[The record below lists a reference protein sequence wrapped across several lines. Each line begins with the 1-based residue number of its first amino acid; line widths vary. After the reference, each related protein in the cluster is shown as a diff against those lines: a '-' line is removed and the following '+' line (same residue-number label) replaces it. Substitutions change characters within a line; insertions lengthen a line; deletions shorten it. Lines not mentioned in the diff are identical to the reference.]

1 MYKKSMVMTVA
12 LPALLLL
19 GLTGCTE
26 KAPACNDA
34 AVIKQLKEQNK
45 GDAILKRLVDS
56 EFTISNIVDEG
67 MQGNLRRCSATMSG
81 TFVLK
86 DDLSKLAEALKN
98 DGSLKI
104 DERLAASTY
113 IFSLEASGLK
123 TKGDTYTNEG
133 KIKYTTAH
141 DTDGKLVVNVV
152 IAE

>member
-1 MYKKSMVMTVA
+1 MTVA

-67 MQGNLRRCSATMSG
+67 TFQSLPKRSKTTVRSRSTSAWP
-81 TFVLK
+81 LPP
-86 DDLSKLAEALKN
+86 
-98 DGSLKI
+98 
-104 DERLAASTY
+104 
-113 IFSLEASGLK
+113 IFSAWKHRG
-123 TKGDTYTNEG
+123 
-133 KIKYTTAH
+133 
-141 DTDGKLVVNVV
+141 
-152 IAE
+152 